1 MVSRAD
7 SIGQLYYKADTYSDF
22 SNAFTKHPVTREL
35 VVLKNEDSVKQA
47 VKNLILTSVGERLFD
62 PFFGS
67 DINRTLFENFTPFMA
82 EDLVKYINKSI
93 RLYEPRVNQI
103 QITPLDDRDR
113 NGITINI
120 LFTLINKPDPVQL
133 SIFLKRVR

>member
-22 SNAFTKHPVTREL
+22 SNAFTKHPITHEL
-35 VVLKNEDSVKQA
+35 ITLKNEDAVRQA
-47 VKNLILTSVGERLFD
+47 VKNLIMTSVGERIFE

-67 DINRTLFENFTPFMA
+67 DVNRSLFENFGPFTS
-82 EDLVKYINKSI
+82 EDIIKHINKAV
-93 RLYEPRVNQI
+93 RLYEPRVDQMV
-103 QITPLDDRDR
+103 ITPLDDPNR
-113 NGITINI
+113 NGIAINI

>member
-22 SNAFTKHPVTREL
+22 SNAFTKHPITKEL
-35 VVLKNEDSVKQA
+35 ITLKNEDSVRQS
-47 VKNLILTSVGERLFD
+47 VKNLIMTGVGERFFD

-67 DINRTLFENFTPFMA
+67 NVNQCLFENFGPFTA
-82 EDLVKYINKSI
+82 EDIVKYINNSV
-93 RLYEPRVNQI
+93 RLYEPRVDQMMV
-103 QITPLDDRDR
+103 TPLNDPDR
-113 NGITINI
+113 NGIAINI
-120 LFTLINKPDPVQL
+120 VFTLINKPDPVQL

>member
-22 SNAFTKHPVTREL
+22 SNAFTKHPVTKEL

-133 SIFLKRVR
+133 NIFLKRVR

>member
-7 SIGQLYYKADTYSDF
+7 SIGQLYYKVDTYSDF
-22 SNAFTKHPVTREL
+22 SNAFTNHPVTKEL

-47 VKNLILTSVGERLFD
+47 VKNLILTNVGERLFD

-67 DINRTLFENFTPFMA
+67 DINRTLFENFTPFVA

-103 QITPLDDRDR
+103 QITPLNDLDR

>member
-22 SNAFTKHPVTREL
+22 SNAFTKHPITREL
-35 VVLKNEDSVKQA
+35 ITLKNEDSVKQA
-47 VKNLILTSVGERLFD
+47 VKNLIMTSVGERLFE

-67 DINRTLFENFTPFMA
+67 DVNRSLFENFGPFTA
-82 EDLVKYINKSI
+82 EDLVKHINKSV
-93 RLYEPRVNQI
+93 RLYEPRVDQMVV
-103 QITPLDDRDR
+103 TPLEDPDR
-113 NGITINI
+113 NGIAINI

>member
-120 LFTLINKPDPVQL
+120 LFTLINKPDPIQL

>member
-22 SNAFTKHPVTREL
+22 SNAFTKHPVTKEL

>member
-22 SNAFTKHPVTREL
+22 SNAFTKHPITKEL
-35 VVLKNEDSVKQA
+35 ITLKNEDSVRQS

-120 LFTLINKPDPVQL
+120 LFTLINKPDPIQL

>member
-22 SNAFTKHPVTREL
+22 SNAFTKHPVTNEL

-67 DINRTLFENFTPFMA
+67 DINRTLFENFTPFTA